1 MKLKMTTILCLLSAT
16 ALAGLNLPKAY
27 QEYSTARRYVVS
39 RDTKTLDGY
48 IITTW
53 YRDGRPD
60 WILPAVETNRVK
72 HIQGKTQNNPIQNEL
87 EKTAQTARELFV
99 AYTNQLASTTAYS
112 NAYFIAQCVANA
124 ATAKIQDEIADLEAK
139 IVKYK
144 EYQTKYPI
152 LKSLFAAM
160 ITDAENRIK
169 ILRALT
175 VDNQ

>member
-1 MKLKMTTILCLLSAT
+1 MKSLLTTLLCLQAAFLY
-16 ALAGLNLPKAY
+16 AGLNLPQAY
-27 QEYSTARRYVVS
+27 KDYTTARRYCVS

-48 IITTW
+48 VITTW

-60 WILPAVETNRVK
+60 WLMPSVETNALKR
-72 HIQGKTQNNPIQNEL
+72 IYGKEQNNPIQNEL

-99 AYTNQLASTTAYS
+99 AYTNQLATTTAYS
-112 NAYFIAQCVANA
+112 NAYVIAQGFANA

-152 LKSLFAAM
+152 LKSVFAAM
-160 ITDAENRIK
+160 IADAENRIK
-169 ILRALT
+169 ILQALT
-175 VDNQ
+175 GGGQ